1 MPRQRTL
8 PSRALRPLA
17 MTLAVALAFALALGA
32 GTATAADPTPDPDL
46 RELATSS
53 LEQLMNIKVFT
64 VTGAPQ
70 SRLASPAAV
79 YVISGEDL
87 RRSGHRSVVEALRL
101 VPGMYV
107 GQVNSSSWI
116 AGTRGLTGSTI
127 TSNRYLVL
135 IDGRLVYDPLVSAT
149 FWDTVD
155 TPLEDVDRIE
165 VIRGPGATL
174 WGANAMNGV
183 INIVTKSAE
192 NTLGGLVQLGTG
204 DQDPLGVLLR
214 HGAAAGPDAS
224 YRVWMKYD
232 RHGDFET
239 ADGTS
244 LHDAWTNLHGGFR
257 YDRQVDPS
265 TTLTVTGDAY
275 IHPDAGE
282 SLLLPVPGQDRQTER
297 VTGDAHVTGANLL
310 LRFNR
315 GFGTPQGWRLRAY
328 YDQTARSDFRF
339 GAERQTADV
348 DLRVWRHWGEHQDL
362 MWGGELL
369 WTRDRAREAG
379 PVLSFDPVDRAW
391 SQANAFVQN
400 TSELVPDRLSLML
413 GSKFTWHEFTGFDV
427 QPSARLWWTPDARK
441 TLWAAVSRPVRMP
454 SRFEVDGRLVLGYA
468 DLGALLGRPPNGIIV
483 PLAVT
488 GDDALR
494 SEKMTAWELGYRFQP
509 SQRWLIEASL
519 FHNEYQRLIEPA
531 PTVIGAFTDAGSG
544 TTRGLELNAS
554 AQVTDAWR
562 LEGGYSWLDV
572 EIDGPVY
579 QFEERSSPSHMA
591 QLHSYLDLGNRL
603 ELNGALYHDDRIEQA
618 GVPAYT
624 RMDVGLT
631 WYPGSR
637 ARISLWGQN
646 LLDAGHA
653 EGSGAVVPRNVY
665 LQLSFDLAR

>member
-1 MPRQRTL
+1 MPRQRTV
-8 PSRALRPLA
+8 PTRATRPLA
-17 MTLAVALAFALALGA
+17 AALAIVLALGA
-32 GTATAADPTPDPDL
+32 ASAGAADGATDPNL

-53 LEQLMNIKVFT
+53 LEQLMDIKVST

-79 YVISGEDL
+79 YVISGDDL
-87 RRSGHRSVVEALRL
+87 RRSGHRSIVEALRL

-107 GQVNSSSWI
+107 GQVNASSWV

-192 NTLGGLVQLGTG
+192 ATIGDLVQLGTG

-214 HGAAAGPDAS
+214 HGATAGTDAS

-232 RHGDFET
+232 RHGDYE
-239 ADGTS
+239 AMDGNS
-244 LHDAWTNLHGGFR
+244 LHDDWSNLHGGFR

-265 TTLTVTGDAY
+265 TTLTVMGDAY

-282 SLLLPVPGQDRQTER
+282 SLLLPVPGRDRETER

-310 LRFNR
+310 LRLNR
-315 GFGTPQGWRLRAY
+315 GFGTPDGWRLRAY
-328 YDQTARSDFRF
+328 YDETTRNDFRF
-339 GAERQTADV
+339 GAQRQTADL
-348 DLRVWRHWGEHQDL
+348 DLRAWNHWGERQDL
-362 MWGGELL
+362 MWGAELL
-369 WTRDRAREAG
+369 WTRDRTRPEG
-379 PVLSFDPVDRAW
+379 PVLSFDPDARAW
-391 SQANAFVQN
+391 SQANVFVQN
-400 TSELVPDRLSLML
+400 TSELVKDRLSLML

-483 PLAVT
+483 PLEVT
-488 GDDALR
+488 GDEDLR
-494 SEKMTAWELGYRFQP
+494 NERMVAWELGYRFQP
-509 SQRWLIEASL
+509 SSRWLIEASL
-519 FHNEYQRLIEPA
+519 FQNDYQRLIEPA
-531 PTVIGAFTDAGSG
+531 PTIIGAFTDAGSG
-544 TTRGLELNAS
+544 RTRGVELNAS

-562 LEGGYSWLDV
+562 VEGGYSWLDV
-572 EIDGPVY
+572 AIDGPVY
-579 QFEERSSPSHMA
+579 QFEENSSPKHMA
-591 QLHSYLDLGNRL
+591 QLHSYLDLGNRF
-603 ELNGALYHDDRIEQA
+603 ELNGALYHVDRIEQLA
-618 GVPAYT
+618 VPAYT
-624 RMDVGLT
+624 RMDLGFT

-653 EGSGAVVPRNVY
+653 EGSGAVVPRNLY
-665 LQLSFDLAR
+665 LQLSFDLAH